1 MVSLTELYNIKES
14 SFEKTKEK
22 PVKEIVGILTIG
34 AIIKKF
40 IDKNPQML
48 DKLKDFVNNL

>member
-1 MVSLTELYNIKES
+1 MVKLKDIYNLSEDK
-14 SFEKTKEK
+14 FENKK
-22 PVKEIVGILTIG
+22 PVKEVVGMLTLA

-48 DKLKDFVNNL
+48 DKLKNLVNNL